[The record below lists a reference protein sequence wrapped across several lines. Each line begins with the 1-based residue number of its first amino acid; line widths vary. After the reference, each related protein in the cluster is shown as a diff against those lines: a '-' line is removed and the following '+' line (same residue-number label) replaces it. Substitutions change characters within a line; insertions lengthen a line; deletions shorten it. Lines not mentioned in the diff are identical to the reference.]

1 MREVVGEVEEGQ
13 EQEQEEEWSEAEA
26 EPEVGVEVGEC
37 NRWVLLLWIA
47 L

>member
-13 EQEQEEEWSEAEA
+13 EQEQEQEWSEAEA
-26 EPEVGVEVGEC
+26 EPEVEVEVGEC